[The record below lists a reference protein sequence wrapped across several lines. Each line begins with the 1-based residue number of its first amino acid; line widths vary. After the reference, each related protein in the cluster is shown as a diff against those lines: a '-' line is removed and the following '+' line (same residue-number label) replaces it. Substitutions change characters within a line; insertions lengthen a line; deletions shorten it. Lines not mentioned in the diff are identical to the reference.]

1 MIRNLGKLPNFGSG
15 GVIDGFVKSSLC
27 FFLVSTLQHEV
38 IREMGRWY
46 NNVWSWNLI
55 WRRNLFQWE
64 VDLVAQLE
72 SYIRGSPILLMESC
86 TIGEDGH

>member
-15 GVIDGFVKSSLC
+15 GVIDGFVKSSLG
-27 FFLVSTLQHEV
+27 FFLVSTQQHEV
-38 IREMGRWY
+38 IREIGRCSY
-46 NNVWSWNLI
+46 NVWSWNII
-55 WRRNLFQWE
+55 WRRNLFQE